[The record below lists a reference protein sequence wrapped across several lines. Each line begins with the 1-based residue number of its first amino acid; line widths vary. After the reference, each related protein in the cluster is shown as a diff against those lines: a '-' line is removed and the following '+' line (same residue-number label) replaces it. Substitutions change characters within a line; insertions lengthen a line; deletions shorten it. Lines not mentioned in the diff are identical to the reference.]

1 MEMTVEPVI
10 SVAAALAA
18 LLLLVFT
25 VDWRHFRDWVV
36 VFLYKC
42 VLDSLWG
49 TAAVVT
55 NRIEFPYRQ
64 LPHAF
69 KMSLLFD
76 FWVFP
81 VLCILYNQVTRERGL
96 WPVLYQALLF
106 SAVITA
112 MEYPLERYTQLIK
125 YLNWSWLTTFF
136 TLTVS
141 FLSSRAFIA
150 FYRWGCAHFGK
161 K

>member
-55 NRIEFPYRQ
+55 NRIEFPYRPISTNFSSGDRP
-64 LPHAF
+64 LNIIPC
-69 KMSLLFD
+69 SSSIGLNLL
-76 FWVFP
+76 
-81 VLCILYNQVTRERGL
+81 
-96 WPVLYQALLF
+96 
-106 SAVITA
+106 
-112 MEYPLERYTQLIK
+112 
-125 YLNWSWLTTFF
+125 LT
-136 TLTVS
+136 S
-141 FLSSRAFIA
+141 
-150 FYRWGCAHFGK
+150 
-161 K
+161 